1 MLRRTT
7 RSTRAY
13 TLLPYSTLF
22 RSTDE
27 TVRLLGLSGP
37 GKRARAHPAAQVE
50 IGYGDPLVETF
61 VGADLQVNAIMPV
74 EMDDL
79 REVRPQEG
87 SVREYATANDRVAAI
102 ASFADQSLGDRR
114 RIVLEVDEFA
124 TRNASVIVMD
134 QLNVAEDR
142 KGGGL
147 GKSG

>member
-1 MLRRTT
+1 MYYCLFVLMIRRPP
-7 RSTRAY
+7 RSPRTDALVPD
-13 TLLPYSTLF
+13 TTLF
-22 RSTDE
+22 RSDHLRGTEE

-114 RIVLEVDEFA
+114 RIVLEVA
-124 TRNASVIVMD
+124 IGRASWR
-134 QLNVAEDR
+134 E
-142 KGGGL
+142 
-147 GKSG
+147 